1 MARPLCWDDLQ
12 FFLAVQE
19 RGSIAAAA
27 RSLGVNHSTV
37 LRHLGSL
44 EVAMGQR
51 LFDRLPSGYALTVEG
66 QELAASLAGIAEQI
80 ESAQRRLG
88 ASDPEVR
95 GVVRVTAPDTLAHGV
110 LMPHLARFRMRY
122 PAVEL
127 QMVVD
132 NTALNLT
139 QREADVAIRGT
150 NQPPDNL
157 VGRRVG
163 IVRTAPYASRAYL
176 DALGREATEA
186 DYAWVAPD
194 ESLAHLASAK
204 WLRRHVD
211 PARVAMRVDSLVG
224 LADAVSAGLGVG
236 LVLCALGEARPE
248 LVRLAEPLPE
258 FDTQVWI
265 LTHPDL
271 RQVRRI
277 RVFIDHMVEQLQ
289 ADPNIVRV

>member
-1 MARPLCWDDLQ
+1 MTRPLSWDDLQ
-12 FFLAVQE
+12 FFLAVHE
-19 RGSIAAAA
+19 RGSVGAAA
-27 RSLGVNHSTV
+27 RWLGVNHSTV
-37 LRHLGSL
+37 LRRIGSL
-44 EVAMGQR
+44 EASVGQR
-51 LFDRLPSGYALTVEG
+51 LFDRLPAGYALTVEG
-66 QELAASLAGIAEQI
+66 QELAASLAGVTEQI

-88 ASDPEVR
+88 ACDPEVR
-95 GVVRVTAPDTLAHGV
+95 GIVRLTAPDTLAHGL
-110 LMPHLARFRMRY
+110 LMPHLASFRARH

-127 QMVVD
+127 QVVVD

-163 IVRTAPYASRAYL
+163 ITQTALYASRAYL
-176 DALGREATEA
+176 DAIGEDATEA
-186 DYAWVAPD
+186 DFAWVAPD
-194 ESLAHLASAK
+194 DSLAHLASAQ
-204 WLRRHVD
+204 WLRRHVH
-211 PARVAMRVDSLVG
+211 AGRVAMRVDSLVG

-236 LVLCALGEARPE
+236 LVSCALGDARSE
-248 LVRLAEPLPE
+248 LVRLADPPPE

-277 RVFIDHMVEQLQ
+277 RVFIDHMAEHLQ
-289 ADPNIVRV
+289 ADPRLKHA